1 MSLNNLQIG
10 WHTTISPSVIKGL
23 SHIIQTHHDGKSTY
37 KYAAQ
42 IFLKSPMC
50 AGSCKLTAIDCQ
62 NVKEFLQQNNM
73 YIVIHGQ
80 YIINFIKTDIEWA
93 IQSVIQDLKMVDQ
106 MVSNPSSTTLHGDG
120 PSTGVIIHMGKNT
133 EHYSVET
140 CIDNFYKNIKQVLET
155 PFQSKLILETSTKT
169 KNGNDVFY
177 DIKVFGQLVRYLK
190 EKLTSEQYDRIGYCI
205 DTCHVFA
212 SGYDIRTRE
221 GFTDFIELWN
231 SEIGRLT
238 VFHLNDSKVG
248 LCCCRDLHQQIGKGF
263 IYSDHKDGLQALLEY
278 AKENNIPVIL
288 ETAGDQKEELNLI
301 QTLI

>member
-1 MSLNNLQIG
+1 MSLQIG

-23 SHIIQTHHDGKSTY
+23 SYIIQTHQQSKSIY
-37 KYAAQ
+37 NYAAQ

-50 AGSCKLTAIDCQ
+50 AGSCKLSVTDCQ
-62 NVKEFLQQNNM
+62 KVNDFLTSNNI
-73 YIVIHGQ
+73 YLVIHGQ
-80 YIINFIKTDIEWA
+80 YIINFIKKGIDWA
-93 IQSVIQDLKMVDQ
+93 IQSVVQDIQMVDKMVP
-106 MVSNPSSTTLHGDG
+106 NPSC
-120 PSTGVIIHMGKNT
+120 TGVIIHMGKNT
-133 EHYSVET
+133 EHYSIDT
-140 CIDNFYKNIKQVLET
+140 CIENFYNNIKRVLET
-155 PFQSKLILETSTKT
+155 PSKSKLILETSTKT

-190 EKLTSEQYDRIGYCI
+190 EKLTEEEYDRIGYCI

-221 GFTDFIELWN
+221 GFTDFIQLWN
-231 SEIGRLT
+231 SEIGKLT

-248 LCCCRDLHQQIGKGF
+248 LHCCRDLHQQIGKGF
-263 IYSDHKDGLQALLEY
+263 IYSEYKDGLQTLLEY

-288 ETAGDQKEELNLI
+288 ETAGDQNEELSLI